1 MSGGHWDYQT
11 DRACNE
17 VFGWNA
23 SADCG
28 LGKGDYAANVKWA
41 RKLNP
46 LEDKQLSELIYDV
59 FCLLHSY
66 DWYISADTCEDT
78 YRKDVEYF
86 KNKWLKE
93 TNKMLV
99 RREINQTLA
108 EAKEELYKALGV
120 QEDDR

>member
-17 VFGWNA
+17 VFGWRTDA
-23 SADCG
+23 VYGIGSEKHSAG
-28 LGKGDYAANVKWA
+28 VKWA
-41 RKLNP
+41 RKINP
-46 LEDKQLSELIYDV
+46 LEDKQLSELVYDV

-66 DWYISADTCEDT
+66 DWYTSGDTCEET
-78 YRKDVEYF
+78 YLKDVEYF

-93 TNKMLV
+93 TPEMLV
-99 RREINQTLA
+99 KREINQTLA

-120 QEDDR
+120 QENEK